1 MAPEG
6 TVYVLPAAQKYRI
19 KPEHPVL
26 RSSALNA
33 TGIWSENR
41 KVDALEDE
49 LLANHKRYL
58 ERKALYSSLG
68 YDVDKERAFILEKA
82 QPLYGDILEAGT
94 GKGHFALELAKAGYS
109 FTTFDIS
116 ETEQAFAKL
125 NLRYFGLENQVD
137 FRIENGESL
146 SFKDKSYDVIFSV
159 NTLHHLTNP
168 CKVIDEFLRVLS
180 FKGKFVLSDF
190 TREGLV
196 LMDKIHASEGNKHE
210 VGKTTLAD
218 VERYLTGKG
227 FRITKANSKFQEV
240 LITYRPCLP
249 AGRN

>member
-1 MAPEG
+1 
-6 TVYVLPAAQKYRI
+6 
-19 KPEHPVL
+19 
-26 RSSALNA
+26 
-33 TGIWSENR
+33 
-41 KVDALEDE
+41 LEDE

-125 NLRYFGLENQVD
+125 NLRYFNLDKQVD

-146 SFKDKSYDVIFSV
+146 SFKDKSFDLVFSV

-168 CKVIDEFLRVLS
+168 YKVIDELLRVLS
-180 FKGKFVLSDF
+180 FEGKLVLSDF
-190 TREGLV
+190 TQEGLT
-196 LMDKIHASEGNKHE
+196 LMDKIHASEGNKHG
-210 VGKTTLAD
+210 VGKITLAD
-218 VERYLTGKG
+218 VQEYLKSKG
-227 FRITKANSKFQEV
+227 FKINKTSGKFQEV
-240 LITYRPCLP
+240 LIAYHQLI
-249 AGRN
+249 

>member
-1 MAPEG
+1 ME
-6 TVYVLPAAQKYRI
+6 
-19 KPEHPVL
+19 E
-26 RSSALNA
+26 
-33 TGIWSENR
+33 
-41 KVDALEDE
+41 E

-116 ETEQAFAKL
+116 GTEQAFAKL
-125 NLRYFGLENQVD
+125 NLRYFGFDKQVD

-146 SFKDKSYDVIFSV
+146 SFKDKSFDVVFSV

-168 CKVIDEFLRVLS
+168 HKVIDELLRVLS
-180 FKGKFVLSDF
+180 FEGKLVLSDF
-190 TREGLV
+190 TQEGLA

-210 VGKTTLAD
+210 VSKTTLAD
-218 VERYLTGKG
+218 VQRYLTEKG
-227 FRITKANSKFQEV
+227 FRITKASSKFQEV
-240 LITYRPCLP
+240 LIAYHQLI
-249 AGRN
+249 

>member
-1 MAPEG
+1 ME
-6 TVYVLPAAQKYRI
+6 
-19 KPEHPVL
+19 E
-26 RSSALNA
+26 
-33 TGIWSENR
+33 
-41 KVDALEDE
+41 E

-94 GKGHFALELAKAGYS
+94 GKGHFALELAKAGYT

-125 NLRYFGLENQVD
+125 NLRYFGLESQVD

-146 SFKDKSYDVIFSV
+146 SFKDKSFDVVFSV
-159 NTLHHLTNP
+159 NVLHHLANP
-168 CKVIDEFLRVLS
+168 YKVIDELLRVLS
-180 FKGKFVLSDF
+180 FEGKLVLSDF
-190 TREGLV
+190 TPKGLE

-210 VGKTTLAD
+210 VGKTTLSD
-218 VERYLTGKG
+218 VEEYLNKKG
-227 FRITKANSKFQEV
+227 LRTNKANSAYQEV
-240 LITYRPCLP
+240 LIAYRQLI
-249 AGRN
+249 